1 MKVQKG
7 DYFIAQE
14 GKKEFLARALDTSSG
29 DVEAVL
35 EDKVHIPGMRV
46 TLTVPVSAL
55 ILNLGQ
61 TPHRGKVY
69 GIDLHNLFYVKKIH
83 PSFGTINFFYKPKKD
98 VVKDLWAAMDKVVT
112 TLKKLGLTFLLDD
125 IVWEVMPPNGD
136 KYAGMFLRSKNPKI
150 MDRIQIRP
158 EIMPAT
164 EYVYVLLHELGHC
177 LHSNYATGKKLN
189 AQWIRL
195 FNTSIRVATV
205 KKEVS
210 ATLLD
215 GLMAQEDVPSDFKG
229 LLGEDEA
236 LAFKWII
243 HNISAVHAVTIKE
256 LDTLFEADMKD
267 DIRRMWP
274 LRTLPRKELAPII
287 SEYSTKNY
295 RELLAECFAYMLTG
309 KKLPE
314 PVVKLMERTIS
325 YSKANR
331 EKSSDSE

>member
-1 MKVQKG
+1 MKLQKG

-14 GKKEFLARALDTSSG
+14 GKREFLARALESASG

-46 TLTVPVSAL
+46 TLTVPANAL

-69 GIDLHNLFYVKKIH
+69 GIDLHSLFYVKKAH
-83 PSFGTINFFYKPKKD
+83 EHFGTVNFFYKPKKD
-98 VVKDLWAAMDKVVT
+98 IVKDLWAAMDKVHT
-112 TLKKLGLTFLLDD
+112 ILKKRGLAFLLDD
-125 IVWEVMPPNGD
+125 IVWEVMPPNGE
-136 KYAGMFLRSKNPKI
+136 KYAGMFMKSKNPKV

-177 LHSNYATGKKLN
+177 MHSNYATGKKLN

-210 ATLLD
+210 ATLLE
-215 GLMAQEDVPSDFKG
+215 GLMSQEDNPSDFKG
-229 LLGEDEA
+229 QLGEDEA
-236 LAFKWII
+236 LAFKWIVR
-243 HNISAVHAVTIKE
+243 NISAVHAVTIKE
-256 LDTLFEADMKD
+256 LDTLFEAEMKD
-267 DIRRMWP
+267 DIRKMWP

-287 SEYSTKNY
+287 SEYSTKSY
-295 RELLAECFAYMLTG
+295 RELLAECFAYLLTG
-309 KKLPE
+309 KKLPD
-314 PVVKLMERTIS
+314 PVVRLMEKTIS